1 MTAPR
6 RLLAIDP
13 GLPDLGAA
21 VYEDGVLAQ
30 AVHVV
35 IPREQKERADAI
47 VQLCDATERAL
58 GIHGLA
64 LGDDRYPDLVV
75 AEWPQ
80 IFLEGGSIKRRE
92 GRTVTVQQYL
102 ELAGVSAVMLD
113 RAASWGAEV
122 ARYRPAEWKGNK
134 PKPEHQRTGLA
145 QLSDDERARLPKMP
159 KAGRYLSDPLDAAL
173 LGLWW
178 LHRAG
183 ARTPRFYAR
192 PIDFIDLVEK

>member
-1 MTAPR
+1 MKAPH

-21 VYEDGVLAQ
+21 VYVDGVLAL
-30 AVHVV
+30 AVHVR
-35 IPREQKERADAI
+35 ITREQAERADGI
-47 VQLCDATERAL
+47 VQLCDAAERAL

-64 LGDDRYPDLVV
+64 LGDDRYPELVV

-80 IFLEGGSIKRRE
+80 ILRPERAVAKL
-92 GRTVTVQQYL
+92 GRFIDQQPL
-102 ELAGVSAVMLD
+102 LNLSAVSAVMLD
-113 RAASWGAEV
+113 RAASWGAEL
-122 ARYRPAEWKGNK
+122 ARYRPDEWKGTVK
-134 PKPEHQRTGLA
+134 KEAHQRAGLA

-159 KAGRYLSDPLDAAL
+159 LAGRYLSDPLDAAL

-192 PIDFIDLVEK
+192 PIDFVDLVEK